1 MPPNIN
7 DAEPYDVRV
16 RSASVPE
23 GEAYWR
29 VSRVHHL
36 TPSENHGL
44 NHLFVDI
51 LDAAGR
57 RIYGSRA
64 HVSWDGGSGD
74 PIVDKPANEPGTN
87 FPMFEGGVFAVE
99 ALGRPG
105 DTPLPSDRVENIHT
119 NHPAEGEGNAPG
131 HHSFLVV
138 FQRSIAGDSL
148 PPPPP
153 EKSAIHGRII
163 RGAGRIVALRTG
175 SDHELARKTVDS
187 DETYRFENLAAG
199 NYTVWVVGTNLSQAN
214 LQANGVDD
222 LAVPDIELPPSSWAV
237 AITENTSG
245 SVPTNASRSI
255 IVVSVID
262 QPALPVRLFTSYWTG
277 TVNRTGTKPEYGPFA
292 CEFAP
297 LQAGEYTIEPE
308 GLGIRRTV
316 WVDGI
321 GRAQLEFRRL
331 AAGSAEGVI
340 SGVLT
345 KGEEHTL
352 ILLREGSEVARAP
365 VSSGGR
371 FRFSG
376 LPAGTYRLR
385 VKDTSVVSDD
395 LLLDGSSEVKVSMS
409 MLSASTAAGAIVF
422 GHVVGGAGHVVTLQ
436 SQGQTIQQQ
445 TVAADDTYRFSGVP
459 SGTYSL
465 AVANSSVTSPEFSIE
480 VNQSLQ
486 MDLIFSGSQQQQSA
500 IRGHVAGEQG
510 QPVIL
515 ERDGQELSR
524 TTPDNDRNFE
534 FSGLPAG
541 VYTVLV
547 ENSEAQAGHIVL
559 NGLNQITITLS
570 LTPEERTDSAIS
582 GTVRHGG
589 GHILSLQKDGAEVD
603 RTTLESDGQFLFTA
617 LGAGTYL
624 LHVIDSNVEQANLVL
639 DGTNRLEVTLELPAE
654 ASILHGTVTHGAGF
668 TVVLWRGA
676 TEVKRQPVGPDETYR
691 FANLPAGDYRLTIEN
706 TTVQATGLHLDGEQ
720 QLEVPLVVPVLAN
733 DSLLWGVVSGGD
745 QHELVLVEEGAGT
758 EVSRVTLDNT
768 GQFRFEHLAAGT
780 YRLSVE
786 GTSAEV
792 AGLRLDGHNT
802 LQANLEVTSE
812 EPGVEQPSLDH
823 YLLAGPPDQERTRVN
838 LLLLQPFILTFAP
851 TCGFS
856 ESEARHAKRVTIV
869 GNRDAV
875 SGEAE
880 QNLTAAGC
888 QVQRLVGTSSHELM
902 DMVRARIESGQP
914 FA

>member
-1 MPPNIN
+1 MPPQIN

-16 RSASVPE
+16 RPVSVPE

-51 LDAAGR
+51 MDESGR

-64 HVSWDGGSGD
+64 HVSWNGGSGD

-119 NHPAEGEGNAPG
+119 NHPAEGDGNTPG

-138 FQRSIAGDSL
+138 FQRSVAGDSL

-153 EKSAIHGRII
+153 EKSAIHGRIV

-175 SDHELARKTVDS
+175 SDHELARQTVGS

-199 NYTVWVVGTNLSQAN
+199 NYTVRVVGTDLAQAN
-214 LQANGVDD
+214 LHTDGTND
-222 LAVPDIELPPSSWAV
+222 LAAPDLELPPSSWAV

-255 IVVSVID
+255 IVVSVMD
-262 QPALPVRLFTSYWTG
+262 QAALPVRLFTPYWTG

-321 GRAQLEFRRL
+321 GRARLEFRKL
-331 AAGSAEGVI
+331 EAGSAAGII
-340 SGVLT
+340 SGML
-345 KGEEHTL
+345 KNGEGHTL
-352 ILLREGSEVARAP
+352 ILLREGSEVTRAP
-365 VSSGGR
+365 VSSGGL

-385 VKDTSVVSDD
+385 VKDTSIVSDD
-395 LLLDGSSEVKVSMS
+395 LLLDGSSEVKVSLS
-409 MLSASTAAGAIVF
+409 MLSASSSSGAIVF
-422 GHVVGGAGHVVTLQ
+422 GHVVGGAGHVVVLQ
-436 SQGQTIQQQ
+436 SQGQTVQQQ
-445 TVAADDTYRFSGVP
+445 TVAADDSYRFHGVP

-465 AVANSSVTSPEFSIE
+465 AVANSSVASPEFSIE

-486 MDLIFSGSQQQQSA
+486 MDLIFSGSQQQESA
-500 IRGHVAGEQG
+500 IRGHVPDGQG
-510 QPVIL
+510 QVVIL

-524 TTPDNDRNFE
+524 TTPDNDHNFE

-547 ENSEAQAGHIVL
+547 ADSEAQAGHIVL

-570 LTPEERTDSAIS
+570 LTPVERTDSAIS

-589 GHILSLQKDGAEVD
+589 GHTLSLQKGGAEID
-603 RTTLESDGQFLFTA
+603 RTSLESDGQFLFTG

-624 LHVIDSNVEQANLVL
+624 LHVIDSSVEKANLVL

-654 ASILHGTVTHGAGF
+654 AGVLRGTVTNGAGF
-668 TVVLWRGA
+668 AVVLWRGS
-676 TEVKRQPVGPDETYR
+676 TQLQRQSIGPDETYR

-720 QLEVPLVVPVLAN
+720 QLEVPLVVPVPAN
-733 DSLLWGVVSGGD
+733 DSVLWGVVSGGD
-745 QHELVLVEEGAGT
+745 QHELVLVDEGEGA
-758 EVSRVTLDNT
+758 EISRVPLDNT

-786 GTSAEV
+786 GTTAEV
-792 AGLRLDGHNT
+792 AGLRLDGRNT
-802 LQANLEVTSE
+802 LQANLEVTPE
-812 EPGVEQPSLDH
+812 GPVPAQPTLDH

-869 GNRDAV
+869 GNTDAV
-875 SGEAE
+875 SGEVE
-880 QNLTAAGC
+880 QNLTAAGG
-888 QVQRLVGTSSHELM
+888 QVQRLSGASSRELM
-902 DMVRARIESGQP
+902 DMVRSRIESGQP

>member
-1 MPPNIN
+1 MPPQVN
-7 DAEPYDVRV
+7 DAESYGVRIKP
-16 RSASVPE
+16 AAVPE
-23 GEAYWR
+23 GEACWR

-44 NHLFVDI
+44 SHIFVDI
-51 LDAAGR
+51 LDEAGR
-57 RIYGSRA
+57 RIYGSRV
-64 HVSWDGGSGD
+64 HVSWNTGSGD

-119 NHPAEGEGNAPG
+119 NHPSEGEGNAPG

-138 FQRSIAGDSL
+138 FQRSIAGDAL

-153 EKSAIHGRII
+153 EKSVIHGRVI
-163 RGAGRIVALRTG
+163 RGAGRVVALRTG
-175 SDHELARKTVDS
+175 DDHELARVTVGS
-187 DETYRFENLAAG
+187 DETYRFENLPAG
-199 NYTVWVVGTNLSQAN
+199 NYTVWVVGTDLSQAN
-214 LQANGVDD
+214 LHTDGTND
-222 LAVPDIELPPSSWAV
+222 LAAPDLELPPSSWA
-237 AITENTSG
+237 AALTENTSG

-262 QPALPVRLFTSYWTG
+262 RQALPVRLFTAYWTG

-297 LQAGEYTIEPE
+297 LQAGEYTVEPE
-308 GLGIRRTV
+308 GLGVRRTV

-321 GRAQLEFRRL
+321 GRARLEFRQL
-331 AAGSAEGVI
+331 ETGSAEGVI

-345 KGEEHTL
+345 EGEGHTL
-352 ILLREGSEVARAP
+352 ILLREGSEMARAP
-365 VSSGGR
+365 VSGGGR

-385 VKDTSVVSDD
+385 VKDTSIVSDD

-409 MLSASTAAGAIVF
+409 MLSASTASGAIVF
-422 GHVVGGAGHVVTLQ
+422 GHVIGGAGHVVVMQ
-436 SQGQTIQQQ
+436 SQGQTVQQQ

-459 SGTYSL
+459 SGTYNL
-465 AVANSSVTSPEFSIE
+465 AVANSSVTSPEFSIKA
-480 VNQSLQ
+480 NQSLQ
-486 MDLIFSGSQQQQSA
+486 MDLTFSGSQQQQSA
-500 IRGHVAGEQG
+500 IRGHVPDGQG
-510 QPVIL
+510 KTVIL
-515 ERDGQELSR
+515 TRDGQELSR
-524 TTPDNDRNFE
+524 TSPDNDQKFD

-541 VYTVLV
+541 VYTVHI
-547 ENSEAQAGHIVL
+547 EDSEARAEHIVL
-559 NGLNQITITLS
+559 NGSNQVTVTLS
-570 LTPEERTDSAIS
+570 LTPAERTDSVIS
-582 GTVRHGG
+582 GTVRHGA
-589 GHILSLQKDGAEVD
+589 GHILSLQKEGGEVD
-603 RTTLESDGQFLFTA
+603 RTTLEADGQFLFTG

-624 LHVIDSNVEQANLVL
+624 LHVIDSSAEQANLVL
-639 DGTNRLEVTLELPAE
+639 DGTNRLEVSLELPAE
-654 ASILHGTVTHGAGF
+654 ASVLHGTVTHGAGF

-676 TEVKRQPVGPDETYR
+676 TQVQSQPVGPDETYR
-691 FANLPAGDYRLTIEN
+691 FANLPAGDYRLTIKN

-720 QLEVPLVVPVLAN
+720 PLEVPLAVPVPAN
-733 DSLLWGVVSGGD
+733 ESILWGVVSGGD
-745 QHELVLVEEGAGT
+745 QHELVLVDEGKDA

-780 YRLSVE
+780 YRLFVE
-786 GTSAEV
+786 GTAAEV
-792 AGLRLDGHNT
+792 AGLRLDGRNT
-802 LQANLEVTSE
+802 LQANLEVTPE
-812 EPGVEQPSLDH
+812 EPVPEQPTLDH
-823 YLLAGPPDQERTRVN
+823 YLLAGPPDEERTRVN

-869 GNRDAV
+869 GNTTV
-875 SGEAE
+875 VPEETE

-888 QVQRLVGTSSHELM
+888 QVQRLAGSSSHELM
-902 DMVRARIESGQP
+902 DMVRARIETGQP
-914 FA
+914 FV